1 MGSPAPGG
9 EHGRRRAV
17 PTATPVGG
25 SRDAALTLRGVS
37 VHYGDAPALLDLDLD
52 VEAHAITAIIGP
64 SGSGKSTLLAACN
77 RMLELT
83 PGTRVR
89 GSVHLY
95 GHDVYARGVDAVEV
109 RRRIGLV
116 ADRPVPFD
124 RSIRENVTFGPRLHG
139 VRRRDHAPIVERSL
153 RRVGLWSAV
162 HDRLDSPART
172 LSLGQQQA
180 LCIARSL
187 ATEPDVLLLDE
198 PCATLD
204 PIATLRIEE
213 LLREL
218 RRTLTI
224 VLVTHDLQQAAR
236 VSDRTALL
244 AGEHGGDTGRAQTEG
259 RAGRLIEV
267 GDTVSLFT
275 RPAHPRTEAYV
286 TGRAG

>member
-1 MGSPAPGG
+1 MAASGGPGE
-9 EHGRRRAV
+9 EHVRRRAEPSAA
-17 PTATPVGG
+17 PTGARET
-25 SRDAALTLRGVS
+25 ALALRGVS
-37 VHYGDAPALLDLDLD
+37 VHYGDVPALLDLDLD

-77 RMLELT
+77 RMLELA

-89 GSVHLY
+89 GSVRLH

-116 ADRPVPFD
+116 ADRPAPFD
-124 RSIRENVTFGPRLHG
+124 RSIRDNVTFGLRIHG
-139 VRRRDHAPIVERSL
+139 VRRRDRAAIVERSL

-244 AGEHGGDTGRAQTEG
+244 AGEHGGDRGQVQAER